1 MREVIVFEFVIRRL
15 FQTVVVLLIVTIISF
30 LLLHLTPGDPA
41 AAMLDT
47 GASKEQI
54 EALRKEL
61 WLDRSF
67 PVQYFHWLSRV
78 AHGDLG
84 VSIMYRD
91 PMATIFA
98 ARLPIT
104 FFLSVI
110 AFILSTIFGISAGVL
125 CAVRR
130 GGLLDQLVSLGANLG
145 IAIPVFW
152 LGILGIYLFGFRLG
166 WLPIEGWTSPFENFT
181 MSVKQSVM
189 PVILLAVPGIAV
201 LARQTRSSMLE
212 VIHQDY
218 VRTAFSKGLSEV
230 VVILRHALKNAL
242 IPVVTLMGLQV
253 RILVG
258 GSVLVESVFNIPG
271 MGRLLVTGAFNKD
284 YIVVQAGVL
293 LIGAAVCL
301 VNLLVDI
308 SYGWLDPRYRYE

>member
-1 MREVIVFEFVIRRL
+1 VLEFVIRRL

-54 EALRKEL
+54 ETLRKEL

-104 FFLSVI
+104 FCLSVT
-110 AFILSTIFGISAGVL
+110 AFILSTIFGIAAGVL

-130 GGLLDQLVSLGANLG
+130 GGILDQLVSLAANLG

-166 WLPIEGWTSPFENFT
+166 WLPIEGWTSPFENLT
-181 MSVKQSVM
+181 MSIKQSVM
-189 PVILLAVPGIAV
+189 PVILLAVPGVAV

-230 VVILRHALKNAL
+230 VVIMRHALKNAL
-242 IPVVTLMGLQV
+242 IPVVTLMGLQI